1 VSITSRSYDQFCG
14 IARALDL
21 VGERWALLIV
31 RDLILGPKR
40 FTDLRRGLPGI
51 ATNVLA
57 ARLKGLE
64 RGGVVARRT
73 LPPPAA
79 STVYELTDY
88 GRALEG
94 PLLAL
99 GRWGARSMGA
109 RKPEEALRSEWF
121 GVALKAFFRP
131 EAAADLDAA
140 VELRFDDGSFLVRI
154 EGGSLFLEPGERD
167 GADLVLTT
175 EVETLIA
182 FLAGAD
188 VPAVALA
195 AEGNPVLLE
204 RLPQIFSFGPHR
216 LIGSTLPVDKGSTTG
231 ITNGRG
237 VVSR

>member
-1 VSITSRSYDQFCG
+1 MTSRSYDQFCG

-21 VGERWALLIV
+21 VGERWALLVV

-51 ATNVLA
+51 GTNVLA
-57 ARLKGLE
+57 ARLKELE

-79 STVYELTDY
+79 STVYELTEY
-88 GRALEG
+88 GRTLET

-99 GRWGARSMGA
+99 GCWGARSMGA
-109 RKPEEALRSEWF
+109 RQPEQALRSEWF

-131 EAAADLDAA
+131 EAAADLKAE
-140 VELRFDDGSFLVRI
+140 VELRFDDGTLLARLDHGTLVV
-154 EGGSLFLEPGERD
+154 EPASPN

-182 FLAGAD
+182 YLAGAA
-188 VPAVALA
+188 VPPAALEP
-195 AEGNPVLLE
+195 EGDQTLLE
-204 RLPQIFSFGPHR
+204 RLPQVFAFGPVEGPSQR
-216 LIGSTLPVDKGSTTG
+216 
-231 ITNGRG
+231 
-237 VVSR
+237 